1 MTHEEAMHQM
11 MGMIQ
16 MQQEDAESMQSND
29 ELPQVEN
36 DQYIFKVKIG
46 DDIAIFCVR
55 DLTWSEALSI
65 ETLAFRSEEDELY
78 FVGEYERREVL
89 KRAIVWVYDLNEEK
103 LLKNNAELNILTSL
117 SQPFVDNLWD
127 QYFKYINIDAKE
139 ANVLYTSAIKY
150 FKGESQSAYP
160 VIPFIVEVDYMLKG
174 IISMSRD
181 EFRRMSVTELEKLQL
196 ILTARADALGLAHQ
210 HVAPPKEEVSGLNDD
225 MIALLPPHLQKALK
239 NA

>member
-11 MGMIQ
+11 MGMFQ
-16 MQQEDAESMQSND
+16 MQQEDAEAMQSKD

-55 DLTWSEALSI
+55 DLTWSEAMAI

-78 FVGEYERREVL
+78 FAGEYERREVL
-89 KRAIVWVYDLNEEK
+89 KKAIVWVYDLNEEK
-103 LLKNNAELNILTSL
+103 LLKNNSEINILANL
-117 SQPFVDNLWD
+117 SQPFVD
-127 QYFKYINIDAKE
+127 
-139 ANVLYTSAIKY
+139 
-150 FKGESQSAYP
+150 
-160 VIPFIVEVDYMLKG
+160 KG

-181 EFRRMSVTELEKLQL
+181 EFRKMSVTELEKLQL

-210 HVAPPKEEVSGLNDD
+210 HVAPPKEEGTGLNDD

>member
-1 MTHEEAMHQM
+1 MTHDEALQHM
-11 MGMIQ
+11 MGMFQ
-16 MQQEDAESMQSND
+16 MQQEDAEMMQPKD

-46 DDIAIFCVR
+46 EDIAIFCVR
-55 DLTWSEALSI
+55 DLTWSESMAI
-65 ETLAFRSEEDELY
+65 ETQAFRSEEDDLY
-78 FVGEYERREVL
+78 FAGEYERREVL
-89 KRAIVWVYDLNEEK
+89 KKAIVWAYDLNEEK
-103 LLKNNAELNILTSL
+103 LLKNDSEVNILSSL

-139 ANVLYTSAIKY
+139 ANVLYTSALKY
-150 FKGESQSAYP
+150 FKGESQSSYP
-160 VIPFIVEVDYMLKG
+160 VLPFIVEVDYMLKG

-181 EFRRMSVTELEKLQL
+181 EFRKMSVTELEKLQL

-210 HVAPPKEEVSGLNDD
+210 HVAPPKEENNGLQDD